1 MQFAK
6 YTILFMRHT
15 ANIMNIY
22 HSFIIFIPQFYCHS
36 AGFPFFYYLIRGEL
50 KDKTG
55 RLTEGRRKR
64 WKRSVGRQWGEEI
77 LITTVRRANLS
88 ITSSGRREPP
98 RPWIDIVR
106 WENICIIFKLLHQ
119 QNYLKILF
127 QKEIFC
133 FLRSIASYYSSGHY
147 DADLPTHQAQL
158 HGRGQP
164 VGHLWQVQYST
175 VQYSTVHYSTD

>member
-22 HSFIIFIPQFYCHS
+22 HSFFIPQFYCHS
-36 AGFPFFYYLIRGEL
+36 AGFPFFFYYLIRGEL

-64 WKRSVGRQWGEEI
+64 RKRSVGRQWGEEI

-106 WENICIIFKLLHQ
+106 WENICIIFILLHQ

-127 QKEIFC
+127 QKEIF
-133 FLRSIASYYSSGHY
+133 FASSSGRLLAIIPQDTMMQTCPPTKRNFTGVVNQWVIY
-147 DADLPTHQAQL
+147 D
-158 HGRGQP
+158 R
-164 VGHLWQVQYST
+164 
-175 VQYSTVHYSTD
+175 